1 MHKSKK
7 ILMLVSLLF
16 YSCFLMSEKSVVCL
30 GRWETH
36 SGVDQNY
43 WSVSE
48 QGGLGLIPNKT
59 YSMLN
64 HFLADVEP

>member
-1 MHKSKK
+1 
-7 ILMLVSLLF
+7 
-16 YSCFLMSEKSVVCL
+16 MSEKSVVCL
-30 GRWETH
+30 GRWESH

-48 QGGLGLIPNKT
+48 QGGLGLIPSET